1 MIITKKHAVVLHKPI
16 AFLVAGF
23 LLTPAAS
30 LSAATQAGSAEK
42 AGKEDRLASDKD
54 IALAIEKHLTVDP
67 ATPAHLID
75 VEVKDGIVTLSGSV
89 ANLLIRDRAGD
100 LAETIRG
107 VRSVVNTIM
116 VNPIKRPDD
125 AIAKDAKFALAK
137 DPATDLYQA
146 GVQVM
151 NGTAIL
157 TGTVDSLAE
166 RDLAAQV
173 VKGVRGVKAVKNSL
187 VVKPKLK
194 RADNEVV
201 ADIQGMLKQDPWVD
215 ASAIEVSVT
224 DGVATLKGSVASL
237 IEKTSATQDAWVAGV
252 IRVDND
258 GLTVKPG
265 GMTARTN
272 LVVNDNQIKQLIEM
286 AMSQHPR
293 LASFKPEVES
303 SNHIVTLRG
312 KVDNFAAKKVA
323 EEIARNTTGVTQVE
337 NHIRVRPE
345 KLPDDAVLAKEV
357 KNALLRDPYVSRF
370 DMNVSAANAKVYL
383 EGRVDSG
390 FQRRYAEFIASRV
403 PGVVDVRN
411 NLRVTDLEVPYNTDG
426 AIKQDIE
433 YGLRWS
439 PFIEGQGIAVSVED
453 GIAVLSGKASSWRA
467 KLAATQIARRAGAE
481 SVLNQ
486 VQVKEQTS

>member
-1 MIITKKHAVVLHKPI
+1 MIINNNNKLGVVMHKPI
-16 AFLVAGF
+16 ALLLTGF

-30 LSAATQAGSAEK
+30 LSGATQSSSADK
-42 AGKEDRLASDKD
+42 AGKEERLAADKD
-54 IALAIEKHLTVDP
+54 IALAVEKHLTVDA

-116 VNPIKRPDD
+116 VNPVKRPDD

-137 DPATDLYQA
+137 DPATDLYEA

-151 NGTAIL
+151 NGTAVL

-194 RADNEVV
+194 RAENEVV
-201 ADIQGMLKQDPWVD
+201 TDIQGMLKQDPWVD
-215 ASAIEVSVT
+215 ASAIEVSVK
-224 DGVATLKGSVASL
+224 DAVATLNGSVASL

-252 IRVDND
+252 IRVNND

-265 GMTARTN
+265 GMTARKN
-272 LVVNDNQIKQLIEM
+272 QVVNDEEIKQLIET

-293 LASFKPEVES
+293 LASFKPEVE
-303 SNHIVTLRG
+303 
-312 KVDNFAAKKVA
+312 A
-323 EEIARNTTGVTQVE
+323 TT
-337 NHIRVRPE
+337 I
-345 KLPDDAVLAKEV
+345 
-357 KNALLRDPYVSRF
+357 S
-370 DMNVSAANAKVYL
+370 
-383 EGRVDSG
+383 
-390 FQRRYAEFIASRV
+390 
-403 PGVVDVRN
+403 
-411 NLRVTDLEVPYNTDG
+411 
-426 AIKQDIE
+426 
-433 YGLRWS
+433 
-439 PFIEGQGIAVSVED
+439 
-453 GIAVLSGKASSWRA
+453 
-467 KLAATQIARRAGAE
+467 
-481 SVLNQ
+481 
-486 VQVKEQTS
+486 

>member
-1 MIITKKHAVVLHKPI
+1 MIINKHADVMHKPI
-16 AFLVAGF
+16 AFLLSGF
-23 LLTPAAS
+23 LLIPAAS
-30 LSAATQAGSAEK
+30 LSAATQSSSADKPGNEEK
-42 AGKEDRLASDKD
+42 LASDKD
-54 IALAIEKHLTVDP
+54 IALAVEKHLTVDA

-75 VEVKDGIVTLSGSV
+75 VQVKDGIVTLSGSV
-89 ANLLIRDRAGD
+89 ANLLIRDRAGE

-116 VNPIKRPDD
+116 INPVKRPDD
-125 AIAKDAKFALAK
+125 AIAKDAKLALAK
-137 DPATDLYQA
+137 DSATDLYEA

-173 VKGVRGVKAVKNSL
+173 VKGVRGVKAVKNSI

-194 RADNEVV
+194 RADNEVA
-201 ADIQGMLKQDPWVD
+201 ADIQAMLKQDPWVD
-215 ASAIEVSVT
+215 ASAIEVSVK
-224 DGVATLKGSVASL
+224 DGVATLKGSVTSL

-252 IRVDND
+252 IRVNND
-258 GLTVKPG
+258 DLTVKPG
-265 GMTARTN
+265 GAIARASH
-272 LVVNDNQIKQLIEM
+272 LFNDKEIEQLIET

-293 LASFKPEVES
+293 LESFKPEVES
-303 SNHIVTLRG
+303 DNHIVTLRG
-312 KVDNFAAKKVA
+312 KVDNLAAKKIA
-323 EEIARNTTGVTQVE
+323 GEIAHNTTGVTRVE
-337 NHIRVRPE
+337 NHIRVRPA
-345 KLPDDAVLAKEV
+345 KLSDDAALAKEV
-357 KNALLRDPYVSRF
+357 KSALLRDPYVSRF
-370 DMNVSAANAKVYL
+370 DMNVSAANAQVYL

-390 FQRRYAEFIASRV
+390 FEKRYAEFIASRV

-411 NLRVTDLEVPYNTDG
+411 NLRVTDLEVPDKTDG
-426 AIKQDIE
+426 ALQQEIE

-439 PFIEGQGIAVSVED
+439 PFIEGQGIGFSVED
-453 GIAVLSGKASSWRA
+453 GIAVLSGNASSWRA

-486 VQVKEQTS
+486 VQVNEQTS